1 VLRPHRELRPIFV
14 REALTTGGAD
24 RASGLDPEPV
34 VGESIELVTGSVAA
48 GGGCVARAA
57 DGRVVFVRHAL
68 PGERV
73 VAEVTAVTASFLR
86 ADAVEVIEASAD
98 RIAPPCP
105 HAGPGRCGGCDWQHI
120 PIPVQ
125 RRLKAELI
133 AEQLRRVA
141 GIQRWVD
148 VEAVTGAANGLGWRT
163 RVNFAVDRSGRIGLH
178 RHRSGDIEPVEHCPI
193 ATAEV
198 DRVGVGTLLWKGAHH
213 VEITAPPH
221 GGKPVVAVETG
232 GHRLAVRASVDAGL
246 VVDGRTVRRPDRSRF
261 NVLGRTFEVS
271 AGVFWQVHP
280 SAAARLTEVV
290 IEGLGP
296 QRGETVADLY
306 AGAGLFTV
314 AVADA
319 VGPGGRVVA
328 VERSGRAC
336 ADAARNTAG
345 LSQVE
350 IVRSGVDAASVKR
363 LVRGV
368 DLVVLDP
375 ARQGAGVSVMRAL
388 AAIDPTPR
396 MMAYVSC
403 DPASFARDLRVILDA
418 RWTIRSL
425 RAFDLFPMT
434 EHVEMV
440 GILVPPDG

>member
-1 VLRPHRELRPIFV
+1 M
-14 REALTTGGAD
+14 
-24 RASGLDPEPV
+24 
-34 VGESIELVTGSVAA
+34 ELVTGSVAA

-73 VAEVTAVTASFLR
+73 VAEVTAVTSSFLR
-86 ADAVEVIEASAD
+86 ADAVEVIEESAD
-98 RIAPPCP
+98 RTVPPCP

-120 PIPVQ
+120 SIPGQ
-125 RRLKAELI
+125 RRLKGELV

-141 GIQRWVD
+141 GIQRRVD
-148 VEAVTGAANGLGWRT
+148 VEAVAGAADGLGWRT
-163 RVNFAVDRSGRIGLH
+163 RAKFAVDRSGRIGLY
-178 RHRSGDIEPVEHCPI
+178 RHRSHDIEVVEHCPI
-193 ATAEV
+193 VTADV
-198 DRVGVGTLLWKGAHH
+198 DRVGVGSLLWKGAHH
-213 VEITAPPH
+213 VEVTASPD

-232 GHRLAVRASVDAGL
+232 RDRLAGRVSVDAGL
-246 VVDGRTVRRPDRSRF
+246 VVDRRTVRRPDRSRF
-261 NVLGRTFEVS
+261 NVLGRWFEVS
-271 AGVFWQVHP
+271 PGVFWQVHP
-280 SAAARLTEVV
+280 SAATLLTEVV
-290 IEGLGP
+290 IEGLAP
-296 QRGETVADLY
+296 QTGETVADLY

-336 ADAARNTAG
+336 ADAARNAAG

-363 LVRGV
+363 LVRGA

-375 ARQGAGVSVMRAL
+375 ARQGAGLSVMRAL
-388 AAIDPTPR
+388 TSIDPVPR
-396 MMAYVSC
+396 TMAYVSC
-403 DPASFARDLRVILDA
+403 DPASFARDVRVLLDA

-440 GILVPPDG
+440 GILAPRGG